1 VRYWAASGRLGI
13 DTALEPGQ
21 MKVGRRLAI
30 KLLNAS
36 KFALGHDVRAHA
48 APGAVTERLDQAMLA
63 ALADVVAQAT
73 SAMDSYEHQRALE
86 VTEAFFWTF
95 CDDYLE
101 LVKARAYGDVTPD
114 DPAAASAHAA
124 LGIALSVLQRLFA
137 PILPFATEEVWS
149 WWQEGSV
156 HRASWPTVEPLQ
168 TAAGDAAAAT
178 LAVVGQVL
186 SAVRK
191 AKSEAKQSMRAEVA
205 SATVSGSPGQLAL
218 LEAGRN
224 DLCNAGRIQNLT
236 LIEGDGTVAVD
247 VVLAEAQAR

>member
-1 VRYWAASGRLGI
+1 S
-13 DTALEPGQ
+13 
-21 MKVGRRLAI
+21 
-30 KLLNAS
+30 
-36 KFALGHDVRAHA
+36 
-48 APGAVTERLDQAMLA
+48 
-63 ALADVVAQAT
+63 
-73 SAMDSYEHQRALE
+73 
-86 VTEAFFWTF
+86 
-95 CDDYLE
+95 
-101 LVKARAYGDVTPD
+101 RAYGDVTPD

-156 HRASWPTVEPLQ
+156 HRASWPTVEPLRA
-168 TAAGDAAAAT
+168 AAGDAAPAT

-205 SATVSGSPGQLAL
+205 SVTVSGSPGQLAL

-224 DLCNAGRIQNLT
+224 DLCNAGRIQDLAFS
-236 LIEGDGTVAVD
+236 EADGPISVQ
-247 VVLAEAQAR
+247 VVLAELAPASD